1 MINKKNDVCSE
12 IGLFILY
19 AFGIPTICICIMNCI
34 EEYDK
39 GGLFTLILYGIEGAS
54 PALAAIF
61 VKLQKQGV
69 NGVKTFL
76 VNKYKYSLS
85 ARLCVIGFCI
95 PCIMITIGKMLTYLT
110 PYNNQFIYSL
120 SLKKIIIV
128 MWALVA
134 EELGWRG
141 YLQEK
146 IEAHVGDVLT
156 PLIVGIIWTVWHF
169 HFLYQVLWKYR
180 CIHLHMVVLQKVMD
194 ILSLQKYLREILF
207 QLRYG
212 IFQAICLQIYIDLI
226 LIGMREEWNHT

>member
-1 MINKKNDVCSE
+1 MNTISSGKSQKN
-12 IGLFILY
+12 
-19 AFGIPTICICIMNCI
+19 
-34 EEYDK
+34 
-39 GGLFTLILYGIEGAS
+39 
-54 PALAAIF
+54 
-61 VKLQKQGV
+61 
-69 NGVKTFL
+69 
-76 VNKYKYSLS
+76 
-85 ARLCVIGFCI
+85 
-95 PCIMITIGKMLTYLT
+95 
-110 PYNNQFIYSL
+110 
-120 SLKKIIIV
+120 IIV

-226 LIGMREEWNHT
+226 LIGIREEWNHI